1 MDVLVLKNGKEIE
14 IENGGSLSSLFTTV
28 KSFADLETLANELEK
43 QGNLE
48 NVRIESEKLASAK
61 YENLTLDTTFETVD
75 MVSGGIRVE
84 ISLRPMTS
92 EELQQKDVQTVLTY
106 LTDEQAATVPNLYPE
121 WSAAGQYMA
130 GDRCL
135 YNEILYKCL
144 QTHTAQSDWT
154 PETAPSLW
162 VKILAGQEGTGIGEW
177 EQPESTN
184 PYQKGEKVVHNG
196 KTWESLIDNNVW
208 EPGAVGSETLWK
220 EVDE

>member
-1 MDVLVLKNGKEIE
+1 MDVLVLKNEKEIE

-61 YENLTLDTTFETVD
+61 YENLTLDTTFKTVD

-84 ISLRPMTS
+84 VSLRPMTS

-121 WSAAGQYMA
+121 WSAAGQYVA
-130 GDRCL
+130 GDRCV
-135 YNEILYKCL
+135 YNDTLYKCL

-154 PETAPSLW
+154 PEAAPSLW
-162 VKILAGQEGTGIGEW
+162 TKILAGQEGTGIGEW

-184 PYQKGEKVVHNG
+184 PYQKGDKVVHNG

-208 EPGAVGSETLWK
+208 EPGAVGSESLWK